1 METSTPPPDGAPEI
15 SAAVPSKEERTMA
28 MLCHLLSFSG
38 FIVAVPG
45 ASIIAPLILWAI
57 KKDSMPFVND
67 QGKEA
72 INFNITVSI
81 IALIC
86 VATFWLILPVFLLI
100 GVGIAAIVLVIIA
113 AIQSNEGKAY
123 RYPFILRLVK

>member
-1 METSTPPPDGAPEI
+1 
-15 SAAVPSKEERTMA
+15 MA
-28 MLCHLLSFSG
+28 MLCHLLSYAG

-45 ASIIAPLILWAI
+45 ASIIAPLILWAV

-72 INFNITVSI
+72 INFNITVSL
-81 IALIC
+81 IAVLC
-86 VATFWLILPVFLLI
+86 TLTFWLILPLILLI
-100 GVGIAAIVLVIIA
+100 GVAIAAVVLVIIA
-113 AIQSNEGKAY
+113 AIQANEGKAY

>member
-1 METSTPPPDGAPEI
+1 
-15 SAAVPSKEERTMA
+15 MA
-28 MLCHLLSFSG
+28 MLCHLLALAGFLFS
-38 FIVAVPG
+38 VPG
-45 ASIIAPLILWAI
+45 GTIVGPLILWAI

-81 IALIC
+81 IALLC
-86 VATFWLILPVFLLI
+86 MLTFWLFVPVLLLI
-100 GVGIAAIVLVIIA
+100 GVAIASVVLVIIA
-113 AIQSNEGKAY
+113 AIQASAGKAY

>member
-1 METSTPPPDGAPEI
+1 METLTPPPDGAPEG
-15 SAAVPSKEERTMA
+15 SSAVPSKEERTMA
-28 MLCHLLSFSG
+28 MLCHLLALAG
-38 FIVAVPG
+38 FLFKVPG
-45 ASIIAPLILWAI
+45 GSIIGPLILWAI

-72 INFNITVSI
+72 INFNITISI
-81 IALIC
+81 IALLC
-86 VATFWLILPVFLLI
+86 WLTFWLILPMLLLI
-100 GVGIAAIVLVIIA
+100 GVAIAAVVFIIIA

>member
-1 METSTPPPDGAPEI
+1 
-15 SAAVPSKEERTMA
+15 MA
-28 MLCHLLSFSG
+28 MLCHLLALAG
-38 FIVAVPG
+38 FMFQVPG
-45 ASIIAPLILWAI
+45 GTIIGPLILWSI

-67 QGKEA
+67 QGREA
-72 INFNITVSI
+72 INFNITISI

-86 VATFWLILPVFLLI
+86 WLTFWLILPMLLLI
-100 GVGIAAIVLVIIA
+100 GVAIAAAVFIIIA

>member
-1 METSTPPPDGAPEI
+1 
-15 SAAVPSKEERTMA
+15 MA
-28 MLCHLLSFSG
+28 MLCHLLALAG
-38 FIVAVPG
+38 FVFTIPG
-45 ASIIAPLILWAI
+45 GNIIGPLILWAI

-81 IALIC
+81 IALLC
-86 VATFWLILPVFLLI
+86 VLTFWLVLPVILLI
-100 GVGIAAIVLVIIA
+100 GVGIAAVVLVIIA